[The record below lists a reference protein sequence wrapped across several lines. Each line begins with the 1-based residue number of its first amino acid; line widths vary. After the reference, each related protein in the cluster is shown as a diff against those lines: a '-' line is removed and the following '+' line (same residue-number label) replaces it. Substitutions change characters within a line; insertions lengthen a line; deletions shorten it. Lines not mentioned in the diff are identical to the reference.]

1 MVLQA
6 SRFKAWSCF
15 SAREKASVA
24 HCRENKFAIL
34 SDGLIQPAN
43 TERGDEFECATHNNN
58 NKRISRERNDG
69 IANE

>member
-1 MVLQA
+1 MLQA

-24 HCRENKFAIL
+24 HCHENKFAIL
-34 SDGLIQPAN
+34 SNGLIQPAN
-43 TERGDEFECATHNNN
+43 TERGGEFECATHNN